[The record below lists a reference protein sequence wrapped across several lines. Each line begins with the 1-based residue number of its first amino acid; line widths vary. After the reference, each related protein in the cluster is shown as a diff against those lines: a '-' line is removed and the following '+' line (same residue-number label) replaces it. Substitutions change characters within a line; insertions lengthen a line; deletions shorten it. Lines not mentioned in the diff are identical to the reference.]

1 MRRRYHS
8 EVTGRNLLLQCFL
21 EKVHTRKVQTRC
33 LGPLHLELAVNQMR
47 EHLFNSLLADIG
59 VLISRRARD
68 LCGLVL
74 FEVQRIL

>member
-8 EVTGRNLLLQCFL
+8 EVTERNLLLQCFL
-21 EKVHTRKVQTRC
+21 EKVQTRC

-47 EHLFNSLLADIG
+47 EHLFNSILADIG
-59 VLISRRARD
+59 VLISQRARD